1 MALIQTPRQP
11 LIGTLLTTAIQFW
24 LRSQV
29 DKIDHLDFKI
39 EGSNRSLLSGYI
51 PRVSVSAENAVYQ
64 GLHLT
69 QVQLQGS
76 EIRFNLGQVL
86 KGQPLHLL
94 ESFFVTGSLH
104 LNESAL
110 NLSLPAPLLKDALNQ
125 FVLSLLRSMTEESV
139 STGSDVPTP
148 PDNSWV
154 DSIQQ
159 IQDSQITLE
168 TARLILNAK
177 LLFSTGELLS
187 FRLKTGLGLASSH
200 ELLFVEPKLETQ
212 TLNTEL
218 HFNDYIMDL
227 GTDIKIQDLILS
239 PQCLEINAMLKVN
252 P

>member
-1 MALIQTPRQP
+1 MAFIQTPRQP
-11 LIGTLLTTAIQFW
+11 LIGTLLTTAVQFW

-110 NLSLPAPLLKDALNQ
+110 NLSLQASMLKDALNN
-125 FVLSLLRSMTEESV
+125 FVLSLLSSMTEVSLNTASDTQLES
-139 STGSDVPTP
+139 S
-148 PDNSWV
+148 NSWV
-154 DSIQQ
+154 NSIEQ
-159 IQDSQITLE
+159 IQDSKIILE
-168 TARLILNAK
+168 TDHLILKAK
-177 LLFSTGELLS
+177 LLLATGELLS
-187 FRLKTGLGLASSH
+187 FRLKTGLALASSH
-200 ELLFVEPKLETQ
+200 ELLFVEPKLETPM
-212 TLNTEL
+212 LNTEL
-218 HFNDYIMDL
+218 HFNDYILDL

-239 PQCLEINAMLKVN
+239 PEGVEINATLKVN

>member
-1 MALIQTPRQP
+1 MAFVQTPRQP

-69 QVQLQGS
+69 QVQLQAS
-76 EIRFNLGQVL
+76 EIRFNLGQIL

-94 ESFFVTGSLH
+94 EPFFVTGSLH

-110 NLSLPAPLLKDALNQ
+110 NLSLQAPMLKEALNE
-125 FVLSLLRSMTEESV
+125 FVLSLLRSITEETLITPSNF
-139 STGSDVPTP
+139 PTQQ
-148 PDNSWV
+148 DNSWV
-154 DSIQQ
+154 NSIQQ

-168 TARLILNAK
+168 TDHLILKAK

-187 FRLKTGLGLASSH
+187 FRLNTGLEIASSH
-200 ELLFVEPKLETQ
+200 ELLLVEPKLETQ
-212 TLNTEL
+212 MLNPEL
-218 HFNDYIMDL
+218 LFNDYIIDL
-227 GTDIKIQDLILS
+227 GKDINIQDLILS
-239 PQCLEINAMLKVN
+239 PECLEINAILKVN